1 MHSPGSASA
10 VASSPP
16 STRATARRD
25 AIARLR
31 DAGIESAV
39 LDADLLLAYVLGIR
53 KEDVYAHPE
62 PALSADEIVRY
73 EALIAHRARGEPVAY
88 LRGVKEFYGLDLA
101 VDPRVLIPRPET
113 ELLVDEAVRRL
124 AAHPSP
130 LVCDLGTGS
139 GAIAIAL
146 ALALPRAHLIATD
159 LSTAAL
165 EVARA
170 NAARHGVAERVD
182 FRAGDLL
189 GPVGEPLDALVANLP
204 YLTTAEITTARGT
217 SIEFE
222 PRAAL
227 DGGANGLAVISR
239 AIDQLLARPAPTDIA
254 LFECGPAQA
263 RGVAAALGAAP
274 GVRTDI
280 VADLA
285 GRPRVVVAIRA
296 EARR

>member
-1 MHSPGSASA
+1 MG
-10 VASSPP
+10 SSPP
-16 STRATARRD
+16 DTRANARRE

-31 DAGIESAV
+31 EAGIESAV
-39 LDADLLLAYVLGIR
+39 LDADLLLAYVLAIR

-62 PALSADEIVRY
+62 PVLSADERAGY
-73 EALIAHRARGEPVAY
+73 EGLIARRARGEPVAY
-88 LRGVKEFYGLDLA
+88 LRGWKEFYGLEFA

-113 ELLVDEAVRRL
+113 ELLVDETVRRL
-124 AAHPSP
+124 APLDSP
-130 LVCDLGTGS
+130 LICDLGTGS

-146 ALALPRAHLIATD
+146 AVALPRARLIATD
-159 LSTAAL
+159 SSTAAL

-170 NAARHGVAERVD
+170 NASRHEVRERID

-189 GPVGEPLDALVANLP
+189 APIHETLDAVVANLP
-204 YLTTAEITTARGT
+204 YLTSAEVDAGGGT

-227 DGGANGLAVISR
+227 DGGADGLAVIR
-239 AIDQLLARPAPTDIA
+239 LAIAQLLARPAPTDIA

-263 RGVAAALGAAP
+263 RSAAAELGAAP

-285 GRPRVVVAIRA
+285 GRPRVVVAMRVA
-296 EARR
+296 ARR